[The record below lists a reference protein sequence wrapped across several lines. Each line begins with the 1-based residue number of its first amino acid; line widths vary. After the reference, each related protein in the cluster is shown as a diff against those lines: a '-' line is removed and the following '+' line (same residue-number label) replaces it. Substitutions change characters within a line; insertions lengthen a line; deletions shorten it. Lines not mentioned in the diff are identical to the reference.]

1 MKYNKFFLTELII
14 AVLIISVLLAVSLPR
29 FMDAQRNLSHH
40 PDYKKGTLVK
50 TDDPFD
56 IAINGKGYFRLTR
69 DDGVE
74 TYTRHSEITL
84 DETGR
89 LTSIHGFPL
98 ADNVVLPQQQI
109 KVFISIEGIVTII
122 QQPGHQEAN
131 VGQIQL
137 AAFINP
143 DGLMMDENG
152 CYVETEESGPPVLGN
167 PAQNELGM
175 LLQGYQLKKEFDPN
189 TPEHLIINGEFYNG
203 YDDSFQEALIKTDRP
218 MDFAINGPGWASV
231 TLPNGEKGYTR
242 RLSVSRNESGRFVIE
257 YSRGISTLWGRPIL
271 LHEDHEYQQRRSEFV
286 SQLKHPTGLVF
297 EIEKDILKEDIQKIE
312 NSVIYKKLNE
322 LSNEYDRNRIMNP
335 LSPEELQT
343 KIQLIRFASPDL
355 LHYVHKGVYVE
366 TEASGPAIPVELE
379 SKNASTIQSGYLNDV
394 PRYDP

>member
-152 CYVETEESGPPVLGN
+152 CYVETEESGPPVIGN
-167 PAQNELGM
+167 PSQNELGM

-203 YDDSFQEALIKTDRP
+203 YDDSFQETLIKTDRP

-257 YSRGISTLWGRPIL
+257 YSRDISTLWGRPIL
-271 LHEDHEYQQRRSEFV
+271 LHEDHEYEQRRSELRN
-286 SQLKHPTGLVF
+286 QLRNTTKSSIGV
-297 EIEKDILKEDIQKIE
+297 IEKGTIVETLNQADAEIH
-312 NSVIYKKLNE
+312 NE
-322 LSNEYDRNRIMNP
+322 LTKLYNEYERNRIMNP

-343 KIQLIRFASPDL
+343 KIQLFRFASPDL

-366 TEASGPAIPVELE
+366 TKASGPAIPVELK
-379 SKNASTIQSGYLNDV
+379 SKNAGTIQNGYLNDV